1 MGLPP
6 KGEVVARPMVRRA
19 CGHEQEFQH
28 YAVDK
33 YRAQRLAK
41 FQGSRC
47 PACVAKL
54 QEEQRRAA
62 TVPKGEALRMLPAG
76 ARLTLT
82 LGPNGRW
89 AGTLEAGGTE
99 VEAAGPAGSGPQAA
113 VVALARLWLS
123 ARGPEGSAAPP
134 R

>member
-6 KGEVVARPMVRRA
+6 TGEVVARPMVRRA

-47 PACVAKL
+47 PACVARL
-54 QEEQRRAA
+54 EEEQRRAA
-62 TVPKGEALRMLPAG
+62 PVPKGEALRLLPAG
-76 ARLTLT
+76 ARVALT
-82 LGPNGRW
+82 LGPDGAW
-89 AGTLEAGGTE
+89 AGTLSAAGME
-99 VEAAGPAGSGPQAA
+99 VEATGPAGAGPQAV
-113 VVALARLWLS
+113 VVALARAWLS
-123 ARGPEGSAAPP
+123 ARGDKPP
-134 R
+134 SPGG